1 MLHGKRV
8 LIGSIVL
15 LLVVGLLAALI
26 VWLVGGMP
34 HAPVTSP
41 LNVPGGR

>member
-8 LIGSIVL
+8 LMGSIVL
-15 LLVVGLLAALI
+15 LVLVGLLVVSI

-41 LNVPGGR
+41 LNGP

>member
-8 LIGSIVL
+8 LMGSIVL
-15 LLVVGLLAALI
+15 LVVVALLAVLI
-26 VWLVGGMP
+26 TSLVGGLP

-41 LNVPGGR
+41 MGGLGAK

>member
-8 LIGSIVL
+8 LTGSIVL
-15 LLVVGLLAALI
+15 LVVAGLLAVLI
-26 VWLVGGMP
+26 MWLVGSLP

-41 LNVPGGR
+41 LIHP